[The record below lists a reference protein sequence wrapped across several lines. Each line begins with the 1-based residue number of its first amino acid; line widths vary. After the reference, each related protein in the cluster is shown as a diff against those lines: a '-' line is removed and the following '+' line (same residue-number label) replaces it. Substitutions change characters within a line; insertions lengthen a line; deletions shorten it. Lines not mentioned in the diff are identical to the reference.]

1 MNDNTQLKEL
11 VDNMCEAVGSVSEKA
26 ELPDGMDDIVRMEL
40 GMFMMYLSASDGT
53 IKWDEAHLISDMC
66 NLDLTP
72 NNIGDFIRKNNIYST
87 EFEQKLPVIFELMVK
102 VDNALYDAGRSD
114 LSVSDSLLDTYKAL
128 GQAIIQSDREVDDN
142 EVKDYKIFISML
154 EEYRDRNYK
163 GAAGGATGF
172 TKNTGSVSAPPKGGV
187 KAPKKG

>member
-1 MNDNTQLKEL
+1 
-11 VDNMCEAVGSVSEKA
+11 
-26 ELPDGMDDIVRMEL
+26 MDDIVRMEL

-87 EFEQKLPVIFELMVK
+87 EFEQKLPVTFELMVK

-142 EVKDYKIFISML
+142 EVKDYKIFISI
-154 EEYRDRNYK
+154 
-163 GAAGGATGF
+163 
-172 TKNTGSVSAPPKGGV
+172 
-187 KAPKKG
+187 

>member
-87 EFEQKLPVIFELMVK
+87 EFV
-102 VDNALYDAGRSD
+102 
-114 LSVSDSLLDTYKAL
+114 
-128 GQAIIQSDREVDDN
+128 
-142 EVKDYKIFISML
+142 
-154 EEYRDRNYK
+154 
-163 GAAGGATGF
+163 
-172 TKNTGSVSAPPKGGV
+172 
-187 KAPKKG
+187 